1 MSGTVVRQIAS
12 RVINSVAG
20 QGRTANGCI
29 PNALTI

>member
-1 MSGTVVRQIAS
+1 MSGAVARQIDF
-12 RVINSVAG
+12 VAG